1 MLKALRRKILLM
13 NIVFVGFA
21 LMAGFTVFFVISFRQ
36 AKKDLFSALKAVI
49 TTEEAL
55 SSYSQLFGFVQT
67 NENIHIVLYN
77 KKSAGI
83 RVATGKDDGSMT
95 ETKLIAAAKALLDE
109 GGDSGRLKRY
119 KLYYCKAETA
129 SLIKMAFVGEG
140 KFIDLYTDSAKEAF
154 FADIAIIA
162 LSLGFVMLTSV
173 VFYRRNLEI
182 IEKINGEQRRFMS
195 EASHRLKTPLAI
207 ILANIGM
214 LRSHPEEPVK
224 SQLAWLESAEREI
237 ADMKKL
243 INGMLLLAKA
253 EASLPS
259 GKMEDINLSG
269 AVTKCT
275 LQLEALALEAGIR
288 LNSDIEEDIYVR
300 GQDQRVRG
308 IVQSLIENAVKY
320 EARGG
325 NIDISLKRYGRK
337 IIFRVRNTTLIGQD
351 DLPHIFDKFYRG
363 ASGQK
368 EGGHGLG
375 LSIVKAAVES
385 MGGQIRAVSSERS
398 GTVFTVI
405 FHGE

>member
-1 MLKALRRKILLM
+1 
-13 NIVFVGFA
+13 
-21 LMAGFTVFFVISFRQ
+21 
-36 AKKDLFSALKAVI
+36 
-49 TTEEAL
+49 
-55 SSYSQLFGFVQT
+55 
-67 NENIHIVLYN
+67 
-77 KKSAGI
+77 
-83 RVATGKDDGSMT
+83 
-95 ETKLIAAAKALLDE
+95 
-109 GGDSGRLKRY
+109 
-119 KLYYCKAETA
+119 
-129 SLIKMAFVGEG
+129 
-140 KFIDLYTDSAKEAF
+140 
-154 FADIAIIA
+154 
-162 LSLGFVMLTSV
+162 
-173 VFYRRNLEI
+173 
-182 IEKINGEQRRFMS
+182 
-195 EASHRLKTPLAI
+195 
-207 ILANIGM
+207 
-214 LRSHPEEPVK
+214 
-224 SQLAWLESAEREI
+224 
-237 ADMKKL
+237 
-243 INGMLLLAKA
+243 
-253 EASLPS
+253 
-259 GKMEDINLSG
+259 MEDINLSG

-398 GTVFTVI
+398 GTCLRSYSMANRACRRGRLLSPQVPSVVLRAPFRRPLCAPCRHPERPPVVLSRPPVI
-405 FHGE
+405 LSAAKDLSVRLYGSRYGNSFAPLALHRDDGRGAS